1 MTQGSLR
8 SLRTL
13 FFDSKSDKTV
23 LSIKLISKNF
33 LYKIM
38 TLKRY
43 CLATLIIITLNV
55 FLFKKTN
62 DTNFYFLYVN
72 KNLFNTEFKIMH
84 HTSHLYLTINIYRV
98 FAQFLLYLA

>member
-1 MTQGSLR
+1 
-8 SLRTL
+8 
-13 FFDSKSDKTV
+13 
-23 LSIKLISKNF
+23 
-33 LYKIM
+33 M

-72 KNLFNTEFKIMH
+72 KTLFNTEFKIMH